1 MNQQFI
7 FIPSPNHWFI
17 LTYIF
22 VFVTALPTSI
32 LNTAPGNAAAS
43 AVVAKKTL
51 DEFEATKKPQEVV
64 PGDVIDGN
72 HPNLTG
78 KLTHEQIDTSFN
90 VSRRPTKRVKKILPP
105 YHSHRDNFET
115 EKQKAK
121 EEMDKKPFG
130 EKKSEPLS
138 PAVVEELTVTEI
150 RHAVAADINSDSHDK
165 PPRGAG
171 NAALN
176 KELQKEA
183 TVGETQPDENEN
195 RTVFKEQPDNVTE
208 KNAFALENSIQGINM
223 QSTASVIKVETETLR
238 TNASNDTDL
247 VFEGDSSPAT
257 KLADVTVSTLYRDE
271 PLDSQ
276 IHGIRLVPDDPHIP
290 TPRSMWD
297 LIREQQVSLS
307 EEKLHDINNAIYP
320 EPRALPYQEM
330 QTSKPPF
337 ANFDAESAEVEYE
350 AENFQHGLSNIE
362 KHELPFSFAL
372 PWEQGKDTEFD
383 AEDNGKE
390 ADSKKFEGDDG
401 KGLPHSA
408 RFAAVSSNEELRI
421 PADMARSLQLSE
433 VAELGEN
440 VKLVVQSEAEPMGR
454 TKWYILILTGN
465 STIVQRRRTDFTK
478 YLRLNLAARLS
489 VEYDDVKVNNVLLA
503 PPRILVNVSVYA
515 PSDDVAEESQLD
527 LKEKFEE
534 KGEGS
539 LHKLAESNATLLEL
553 SGEEYHVVRFLS
565 LQAPLQAA
573 PPGPVAAAQRD
584 EPHLTALS
592 SSRHEDIEY
601 VIYTFLGSACACA
614 VLLTLFLAL
623 NKYFK
628 KWKQWE
634 WRWKREKNERVRLPQ
649 ETDKHCTIPPAVI
662 YSGGFPQIRG
672 SWMSGG
678 LPAPSEPPTTSASN
692 ASLLQRYPG
701 IELTASQP
709 ASPRHN
715 KLRMF
720 NCRPDRVLVRKL
732 PDNFGDVKSSTTQ
745 GQENLNLSN

>member
-1 MNQQFI
+1 MA
-7 FIPSPNHWFI
+7 
-17 LTYIF
+17 LF
-22 VFVTALPTSI
+22 VFVSALPTSI
-32 LNTAPGNAAAS
+32 LNTVHPT
-43 AVVAKKTL
+43 VAQKTL
-51 DEFEATKKPQEVV
+51 DDFGATKTPQEPVHA
-64 PGDVIDGN
+64 DVIDGN

-78 KLTHEQIDTSFN
+78 KLTHEEIDTSLN

-105 YHSHRDNFET
+105 YHSHKDAFE
-115 EKQKAK
+115 KAK
-121 EEMDKKPFG
+121 EVLDKKL
-130 EKKSEPLS
+130 EVESEPLR

-150 RHAVAADINSDSHDK
+150 RHAAIYSDSHDK
-165 PPRGAG
+165 PPREAG
-171 NAALN
+171 NAARN
-176 KELQKEA
+176 KEEQKEA
-183 TVGETQPDENEN
+183 TVGKTQPDENEN
-195 RTVFKEQPDNVTE
+195 RTVFKEHPDNVTE

-223 QSTASVIKVETETLR
+223 QSTPGVIKVETETLR
-238 TNASNDTDL
+238 MNASNDADL
-247 VFEGDSSPAT
+247 VFEADSSPGT
-257 KLADVTVSTLYRDE
+257 RPADGTVSTPYREE
-271 PLDSQ
+271 PRESQ
-276 IHGIRLVPDDPHIP
+276 IQGIRLVPDEPYIP
-290 TPRSMWD
+290 TPRTMWD
-297 LIREQQVSLS
+297 LIREQQVSAS
-307 EEKLHDINNAIYP
+307 EEKLHDINNGIYP
-320 EPRALPYQEM
+320 EPRALPYQEL

-337 ANFDAESAEVEYE
+337 VNFDAESAEVEYE
-350 AENFQHGLSNIE
+350 TENFQHGLSNIE
-362 KHELPFSFAL
+362 KHELPFSYAL
-372 PWEQGKDTEFD
+372 PWLQEKDKEFD
-383 AEDNGKE
+383 PKDNGKE

-421 PADMARSLQLSE
+421 PADMSRLLQLSE
-433 VAELGEN
+433 VPELGGD
-440 VKLVVQSEAEPMGR
+440 VKLRVVQSGATDSEPMGR
-454 TKWYILILTGN
+454 TKWYILLLTGN
-465 STIVQRRRTDFTK
+465 STIVQRRRNDFTK

-489 VEYDDVKVNNVLLA
+489 VEYDDVKVNNVILA
-503 PPRILVNVSVYA
+503 PPRVLVNVSVYA

-553 SGEEYHVVRFLS
+553 SGEEYRVVRFLS
-565 LQAPLQAA
+565 LQAPQQGA
-573 PPGPVAAAQRD
+573 PLGPVAAAQRD
-584 EPHLTALS
+584 EPHLTAL

-634 WRWKREKNERVRLPQ
+634 WRWNREKNERVRLPE

-678 LPAPSEPPTTSASN
+678 SQAPSEPPANSASN

-732 PDNFGDVKSSTTQ
+732 PDSFGDVKSSTQ
-745 GQENLNLSN
+745 GQEDFNHSN